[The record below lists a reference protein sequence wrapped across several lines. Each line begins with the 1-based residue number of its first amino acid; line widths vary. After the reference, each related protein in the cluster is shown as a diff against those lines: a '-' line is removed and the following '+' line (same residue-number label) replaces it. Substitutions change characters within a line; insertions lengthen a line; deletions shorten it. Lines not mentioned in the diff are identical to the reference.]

1 MKKILM
7 GLIISLISNFAMAQE
22 DAISRFFEKYTENEE
37 FTQVYITKRMFT
49 LIADIT
55 DSEEDQ
61 ELKAA
66 LNKLEGIS
74 ILASDSTDGIKLY
87 QEAISTIPIKEYEEL
102 MIVKKGKG
110 GVKFLIKE
118 EEKTI
123 KELLMLV
130 GGEDDFLIMSF
141 VGEIDLNQIAKISKK
156 MDVEGMQ
163 HLENLDKEE

>member
-1 MKKILM
+1 MKKIIMGIILSLM
-7 GLIISLISNFAMAQE
+7 TNLAMAQD
-22 DAISRFFEKYTENEE
+22 DAINRFFEKYTENEE
-37 FTQVYITKRMFT
+37 FTQVYITKKMFS
-49 LIADIT
+49 LIAGLT
-55 DSEEDQ
+55 DSEEDK
-61 ELKAA
+61 ELKDA

-87 QEAISTIPIKEYEEL
+87 QEAIATIPIKEYEEL

-118 EEKTI
+118 EGKTI

-130 GGEDDFLIMSF
+130 GGDDEFVIMSF

-156 MDVEGMQ
+156 MDVDGMQ
-163 HLENLDKEE
+163 HLENLDKE